1 VTARLQS
8 AAAGPRPLKL
18 FDGHPRSAAAAAA
31 VGLSF
36 TAIFFALSET
46 SPSTATVFRCLYA
59 LPILWWLARREDA
72 FFGPRPWRTRRW
84 ALLAGVFFGIDLLLF
99 HASILLMGAG
109 LATVLSNR

>member
-1 VTARLQS
+1 V
-8 AAAGPRPLKL
+8 
-18 FDGHPRSAAAAAA
+18 AA

-36 TAIFFALSET
+36 AAIFFALSET

-59 LPILWWLARREDA
+59 SPILWWLARRKDA
-72 FFGPRPWRTRRW
+72 SFGPRPWRTRRW

-109 LATVLSNR
+109 RRGSSTNRLARPAGT